1 MTICDFKIGDKVEL
15 IETDDT
21 WANIKKG
28 SKGIIFKIEEEQD
41 LIWVDWESGEKL
53 ALIYGV
59 DKFKVIK
66 K

>member
-1 MTICDFKIGDKVEL
+1 MKINDVKIGDRIEL

-28 SKGIIFKIEEEQD
+28 SKGIIFNIEEDQD
-41 LIWVDWESGEKL
+41 LIWVNWESGEKL